1 MSYFSLTQN
10 EGITLHNPQ
19 FSFKTIREPATGSY
33 KEKGSKFLAFAYP
46 VHSEAEIRDRLE
58 ALKKKYFDARH
69 HCFAWMLGPGKQK
82 FRAFDDGEPNH
93 SAGDPILG
101 QIRSHELT
109 NILIVVVRY
118 FGGVK
123 LGVGGLIGA
132 YRAAAA
138 DTLANAIVI
147 EEEVTDMLE
156 IRYDYA
162 VMPEIMRLVKANGL
176 RISAQEFSQENV
188 MKVICPL
195 RIKGELLNKLERM
208 RVDHPILLFRI
219 ANEEA
224 SA

>member
-10 EGITLHNPQ
+10 EGITLHNQP
-19 FSFKTIREPATGSY
+19 FSFKTIQEPATGSY

-46 VHSEAEIRDRLE
+46 VRSEAEIREKLE

-101 QIRSHELT
+101 QIRSHDLT

-138 DTLANAIVI
+138 DALASASII
-147 EEEVTDMLE
+147 EEEVSEVIE
-156 IRYDYA
+156 IGYDYSA
-162 VMPEIMRLVKANGL
+162 VSEVMRLIKGNDLKVL
-176 RISAQEFSQENV
+176 SQTQEDQATINAV
-188 MKVICPL
+188 LPL
-195 RIKGELLNKLERM
+195 RIKMNVLNSLELLVAQGVSIR
-208 RVDHPILLFRI
+208 FRI
-219 ANEEA
+219 LD
-224 SA
+224 